1 MGDKYNW
8 DALQIKGRIP
18 PPRLDYLPPAPMFYQ
33 PSIGLIGCGAI
44 SAHHLAAYKEAG
56 FRVVA
61 LCDQEP
67 DRAYKR
73 RMEFFPKA
81 EIFSDYQDLLRL
93 EQVDV
98 VDIATH
104 PHERY
109 TIIEQ
114 ALLSRKH
121 VLSQKPFVLD
131 LRNGAR
137 LVDIAAR
144 NGVQLAVN
152 QSGCWAPH
160 YSYIREAI
168 RSGLL
173 GDVMSVHLNA
183 HWYYDCDVETSPVV
197 VPHSIL
203 FDFGIHR
210 FDVLSSFMGDN
221 EPRRVFASLKYAP
234 HQKRKEPLL
243 AEVIV
248 EYDEAQATI
257 VFDGATRFAAMDNT
271 IVTGTQATITS
282 SGSDLNDQ
290 SVTLYTEKGIA
301 VPPLEGDWFAN
312 GFQGSMAELI
322 CAIEGNRAPLNNAR
336 NNLRGLALCFA
347 AIASAETGESVQPG
361 TFSTL
366 PDQKEFGR

>member
-8 DALQIKGRIP
+8 DALQVKGRVP
-18 PPRLDYLPPAPMFYQ
+18 PPRLDYLPPSPMFYQ

-44 SAHHLAAYKEAG
+44 SAYHLAAYKEAG

-61 LCDQEP
+61 LCDKEL
-67 DRAYKR
+67 DRAQDR
-73 RMEFFPKA
+73 RAEFFPQA
-81 EIFSDYQDLLRL
+81 EVFSNYQDLLRL
-93 EQVDV
+93 EHLDV

-104 PHERY
+104 PHERHV
-109 TIIEQ
+109 IIEQ
-114 ALLSRKH
+114 ALMARKH

-131 LRNGAR
+131 LRDGAH
-137 LVDIAAR
+137 LVDLAAR

-168 RSGLL
+168 RTGLL
-173 GDVMSVHLNA
+173 GDVISVHLNA
-183 HWYYDCDVETSPVV
+183 HWNYDGEDDITQDDVR
-197 VPHSIL
+197 HSIL

-210 FDVLSSFMGDN
+210 FDVLSSFMGEN

-234 HQKRKEPLL
+234 YQKKKAPLL

-257 VFDGATRFAAMDNT
+257 VFDGATRFASIDNT

-290 SVTLYTEKGIA
+290 SVTFYTENGIA
-301 VPPLEGDWFAN
+301 VPPLEGNWFAN
-312 GFQGSMAELI
+312 GFRGSMAELI
-322 CAIEGNRAPLNNAR
+322 CAIESNRPPLNHAR

-361 TFSTL
+361 AFFTL
-366 PDQKEFGR
+366 PER